1 MTWSGPSPPGKAA
14 GASLPDAS
22 TVAGESQLEGNFLP
36 VFSSLMLG
44 FSTRASLL
52 FAGTHLREPIIEK
65 PPSPTPA
72 AEAAEVREDVATSI
86 APLGAFTAEGDTSHV
101 SQGFE
106 VTLAVRDLLISVAP
120 AVTAVRQLHSGGT
133 ASPSISMPPA
143 DSSVVSTVAAGLTS
157 ASPPSPSPEVGSI
170 LDALV
175 TQLTNQFMSTM
186 STCANLIMSG
196 ERSFDFVKNLLG
208 NQIDQIELIGG
219 LERGQICRTK
229 LEKLRD
235 WSAALYSHTHA
246 DVIELS
252 RLAYEKKLADKN
264 SALEDLKRKVE
275 EETQRLQEM
284 QVSDANAQ
292 KDMEMSRY
300 QVETLN
306 TGIAT
311 AKASL
316 AKIQAYI
323 KASEVRLVKENH
335 TLSVLGTKRE
345 QLQQELTV
353 RASHLEDLRLQLA
366 TTLSLPDE
374 SLRRKASEE
383 VEMVRREGIAQ
394 LMRQIRMLTEQ
405 M

>member
-1 MTWSGPSPPGKAA
+1 M
-14 GASLPDAS
+14 
-22 TVAGESQLEGNFLP
+22 
-36 VFSSLMLG
+36 
-44 FSTRASLL
+44 
-52 FAGTHLREPIIEK
+52 
-65 PPSPTPA
+65 
-72 AEAAEVREDVATSI
+72 ATST

-284 QVSDANAQ
+284 QVSDASAQ

-300 QVETLN
+300 QIETLN

-383 VEMVRREGIAQ
+383 VEMVRQEGIAQ